1 MTSCET
7 LTTLETGDQ
16 EPRCVVYADI
26 ADNNDKGRGVETHD
40 RPGLDTVLVGVP
52 LPAPAPAPDGRL
64 TSGGRR
70 PVCNRN

>member
-1 MTSCET
+1 M
-7 LTTLETGDQ
+7 
-16 EPRCVVYADI
+16 YADI
-26 ADNNDKGRGVETHD
+26 ADVNDKGRGVETHD

-52 LPAPAPAPDGRL
+52 LPGPAPAPDGRL